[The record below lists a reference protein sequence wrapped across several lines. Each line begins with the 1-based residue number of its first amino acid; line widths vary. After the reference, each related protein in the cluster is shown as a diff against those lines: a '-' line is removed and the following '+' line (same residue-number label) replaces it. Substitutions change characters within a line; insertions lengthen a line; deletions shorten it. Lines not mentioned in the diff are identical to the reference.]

1 MTGRLTL
8 MWLGLATAAV
18 MGLFALKFEVHSLE
32 AELAALNLSIGSDVE
47 AIHVLQAEWSFLNRP
62 TRLQRGVVQYL
73 DLRPVLANQVVG
85 IGQLPARP
93 EVAPPAKFLRI
104 RIVE

>member
-32 AELAALNLSIGSDVE
+32 TELEALNLSIGNDVE

-62 TRLQRGVVQYL
+62 KRLQRGVEQYL
-73 DLRPVLANQVVG
+73 DLRPVRANQVVG
-85 IGQLPARP
+85 IGQLPTRP
-93 EVAPPAKFLRI
+93 EAAPPANFLRI
-104 RIVE
+104 RIGE